1 MSTSEPPSIDSLFE
15 LTIEN
20 QNAIQGKMDSMRED
34 IRKEIKKELKMKNGF
49 ENLRKALSEK
59 GETKRIDGEIR
70 KSTQIIQDLQ
80 EELQMLE
87 THFIAQTTKAVRTV
101 ATPSG
106 SSSVNPQEE
115 KIRGL
120 DKQLKIEMK
129 VKAGAENMIE
139 TIQKDKNSRQNSQM
153 LATAMQMLEDSR
165 RKIER
170 IQLEVLRAKREATVS
185 KHGKSHELEAR
196 NRIDNL
202 LHHYRVEFAMFS
214 GSKQAIELL
223 KRTKSDEAWKQAERE
238 LIQSGQKI
246 GLLRLALDQIR
257 EKYTQWDAEIQQ
269 EIHQDRLTTPRT
281 FLEKPNAIVGHLEV
295 RIVGVQGLLEHVPDR
310 TAADPPPLPQSKDKN
325 KKDKKRDPR
334 KPSNEVCAVLRLDN
348 AEVGNTGWKVASQ
361 QCWDVRF
368 SIPLERSRELEISVY
383 WRDYRAMAAV
393 KFLRLEDYIDQQQHG
408 ITLELEPKGILF
420 TEIRFANHHVERKAK
435 LQRQKK
441 IFRQKGPTAG
451 EMNMNVAAWSRL
463 MKRVEVP
470 ASDSPTSPKKH
481 FRAEQQPPESPPVA
495 PITATSANSHKSSKQ
510 LASNAALMAEMAKHQ
525 QSQRKQESQNG
536 RPRSAEKAHRD
547 SYRRA
552 LDPSVEQKMSQV
564 SISKSQAPQPVP
576 RQHHSS
582 HQQPSHH
589 STNNAPM
596 HPSQYYH
603 HSIPPQHPS
612 QVNVPNV
619 SWHAPGKVPPK
630 PSKNTPKHAVPPSFQ
645 VQENM
650 YSQQMHSKKHQQPQ
664 PTPRQLSTRS
674 LKRPTIPDE
683 NISINDFKCHAVL
696 GRGHFGKVMLAQH
709 KQSGSFFA
717 IKALK
722 KQDVIHR
729 QEFDS
734 ILCERRIFECANRGN
749 HPFLIKL
756 FACFQTPEHVC
767 FVMEYACGGDLM
779 MHIHQD
785 IFTEPRSMFYSGC
798 VTLGLKFLHDHDI
811 VYRDLKLDNLL
822 LDRDGYCMIADFGL
836 CKENMGYG
844 QKTGTFCGTP
854 EFLAPEVLTDP
865 EYTRAVD
872 WWGLGVLIYEMLVGE
887 SPFPG
892 DTEEEVFDSIV
903 NEEVRY
909 PRMLSVEAIS
919 LMRRLLRRN
928 PDRRLG
934 ASENDAE
941 DVMRHQF
948 FRKLDWESLLMKKIQ
963 PPFRPEVAAPNDT
976 RNFDE
981 EFTSED
987 PTLTPP
993 RERRAPLT
1001 QAQQDR
1007 FRQFNYI
1014 AHRCNFCTAS
1024 ARAVESLPSS
1034 LPFLKYNKVHS
1045 TAIQNEKQ

>member
-1 MSTSEPPSIDSLFE
+1 
-15 LTIEN
+15 
-20 QNAIQGKMDSMRED
+20 
-34 IRKEIKKELKMKNGF
+34 
-49 ENLRKALSEK
+49 
-59 GETKRIDGEIR
+59 
-70 KSTQIIQDLQ
+70 
-80 EELQMLE
+80 
-87 THFIAQTTKAVRTV
+87 
-101 ATPSG
+101 
-106 SSSVNPQEE
+106 
-115 KIRGL
+115 
-120 DKQLKIEMK
+120 
-129 VKAGAENMIE
+129 
-139 TIQKDKNSRQNSQM
+139 
-153 LATAMQMLEDSR
+153 
-165 RKIER
+165 
-170 IQLEVLRAKREATVS
+170 
-185 KHGKSHELEAR
+185 
-196 NRIDNL
+196 
-202 LHHYRVEFAMFS
+202 
-214 GSKQAIELL
+214 
-223 KRTKSDEAWKQAERE
+223 
-238 LIQSGQKI
+238 
-246 GLLRLALDQIR
+246 
-257 EKYTQWDAEIQQ
+257 
-269 EIHQDRLTTPRT
+269 
-281 FLEKPNAIVGHLEV
+281 
-295 RIVGVQGLLEHVPDR
+295 
-310 TAADPPPLPQSKDKN
+310 
-325 KKDKKRDPR
+325 
-334 KPSNEVCAVLRLDN
+334 
-348 AEVGNTGWKVASQ
+348 
-361 QCWDVRF
+361 
-368 SIPLERSRELEISVY
+368 
-383 WRDYRAMAAV
+383 MAAV

-470 ASDSPTSPKKH
+470 ASGSPTSPKKH
-481 FRAEQQPPESPPVA
+481 LQNDVQFPEEA
-495 PITATSANSHKSSKQ
+495 PIATVTATNTASHKSSKQ
-510 LASNAALMAEMAKHQ
+510 LASNAALMAEMAKQ
-525 QSQRKQESQNG
+525 QSQRKQEFQNG
-536 RPRSAEKAHRD
+536 RPRSADKAHRD

-564 SISKSQAPQPVP
+564 SISKSQTPQPVP

-589 STNNAPM
+589 STNNASM
-596 HPSQYYH
+596 HPSQYHQY
-603 HSIPPQHPS
+603 SNQHQNLS
-612 QVNVPNV
+612 QFNVPNV
-619 SWHAPGKVPPK
+619 SWHAPGKVPAK
-630 PSKNTPKHAVPPSFQ
+630 TSKSSPKHAVPPSFQ

-650 YSQQMHSKKHQQPQ
+650 YSQQIHPKKQHQPQ
-664 PTPRQLSTRS
+664 PIPRQLSSTRS
-674 LKRPTIPDE
+674 LKRPTIQDE
-683 NISINDFKCHAVL
+683 NISIADFKCHAVL

-709 KQSGSFFA
+709 RQSGSFFA

-722 KQDVIHR
+722 KQDIIHR
-729 QEFDS
+729 QEVDS

-854 EFLAPEVLTDP
+854 EFLAPEVLTEP
-865 EYTRAVD
+865 FYTRAVD

-909 PRMLSVEAIS
+909 PRLLSVEAIS

-963 PPFRPEVAAPNDT
+963 PPFRPQVESPKDT

-981 EFTSED
+981 EFTSES

-993 RERRAPLT
+993 RERRAALT
-1001 QAQQDR
+1001 PAQQEQ

-1014 AHRCNFCTAS
+1014 AHR
-1024 ARAVESLPSS
+1024 
-1034 LPFLKYNKVHS
+1034 
-1045 TAIQNEKQ
+1045 